1 MSVCF
6 GLLMI
11 LKRGDAAA
19 NKISFGDCEAKRN
32 RAELNQ
38 TELDSSARVETYN
51 LRPGSGRIL
60 RRLFFGPISDDR

>member
-1 MSVCF
+1 
-6 GLLMI
+6 MI

-38 TELDSSARVETYN
+38 TELDSSARVEIYN
-51 LRPGSGRIL
+51 LCPPVKAHSSTPAFRPNL
-60 RRLFFGPISDDR
+60 R